1 MSLPVDRQP
10 LIVAFTLGIAFQ
22 AGAGA
27 FFLYIGG
34 RNKKIFRDG
43 LRLALITFIA
53 SAALWSQI
61 AFAATLI
68 EPTTPTGCQIAVI
81 FSSSF
86 DQLARFALEQYLIWA
101 INSGLKKAP
110 DTFVPQAILIIRLII
125 GGIFV
130 GFQRPQLSPVCQT
143 STDMTAVGIAVIAS
157 DAVMVSILI
166 ARACMIGLVQ
176 DIREKRP
183 GVQRSKAVVYLI
195 AGLALW
201 TAVGLL
207 SKSQVGSILTAYR
220 PAFPCFWASRPLI
233 CSCGPPCL
241 PGLLQ
246 LS

>member
-10 LIVAFTLGIAFQ
+10 LIAAFTLGIVFQ

-27 FFLYIGG
+27 FFLYVGG
-34 RNKKIFRDG
+34 QGKKIFRDG

-68 EPTTPTGCQIAVI
+68 DPTTPIGCQIAII
-81 FSSSF
+81 FASSF

-130 GFQRPQLSPVCQT
+130 GFQRPQLDPVCQT
-143 STDMTAVGIAVIAS
+143 STNMFAVGIAVIAS
-157 DAVMVSILI
+157 DAVMILI
-166 ARACMIGLVQ
+166 FVARAFMIGLVQ
-176 DIREKRP
+176 DVREKRP
-183 GVQRSKAVVYLI
+183 GVQRSKAVLFLI

-201 TAVGLL
+201 TGVSALKRMG
-207 SKSQVGSILTAYR
+207 
-220 PAFPCFWASRPLI
+220 
-233 CSCGPPCL
+233 
-241 PGLLQ
+241 
-246 LS
+246 